1 MEKNYHRKN
10 LYHNST
16 HAADV
21 LQCAAYFIQSMQE
34 NEFGLED
41 AEVCSILV
49 ACVIHDLDHP
59 ARTNPFLCNTNH
71 ELAVLYN
78 DTLVTEKYLPYT

>member
-1 MEKNYHRKN
+1 MQLMEKNYHRKN

-34 NEFGLED
+34 NEVG
-41 AEVCSILV
+41 I
-49 ACVIHDLDHP
+49 ACYANLRD
-59 ARTNPFLCNTNH
+59 
-71 ELAVLYN
+71 
-78 DTLVTEKYLPYT
+78 